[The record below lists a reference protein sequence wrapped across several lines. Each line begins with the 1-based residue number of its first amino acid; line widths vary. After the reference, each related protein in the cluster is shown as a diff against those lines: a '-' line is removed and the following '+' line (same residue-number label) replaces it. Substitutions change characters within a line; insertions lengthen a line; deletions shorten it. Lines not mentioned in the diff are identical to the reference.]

1 MLTPRLT
8 NCVINGS
15 VPATLTQIDARLTY
29 WANIEYNNISFSTNT
44 YIPGDVIGD
53 LLNYKRILEY
63 RSCNPD
69 YAMVCGLPTTSQVIS
84 RVKILINK

>member
-8 NCVINGS
+8 DCVIYGS
-15 VPATLTQIDARLTY
+15 ISATLTQIDERLTY
-29 WANIEYNNISFSTNT
+29 WAIRQYNNIIFSMNN

-69 YAMVCGLPTTSQVIS
+69 YAMVCCLPTTSQVIS
-84 RVKILINK
+84 KVKILINK